1 MKNSK
6 NPLYTIKNNCQDCYK
21 CVRQCPVKSIQIID
35 HSASITYDT
44 CTYCGRCVLVC
55 PSGAKHIR
63 EDYGRVQQWLDS
75 GEKVVAMLAPAYVS
89 EYYFAYDHQ
98 VIGALKS
105 LGFWQVSEVALGAE
119 EVSHHSLEYVRRSNE
134 KVFISTCCPTIIEMV
149 AKYEPDLV
157 KNMVHVMSPMLTT
170 ARMIKKEYPD
180 VKTVFIG
187 PCVSKKKEGDDAK
200 GLVDAVLTFG
210 ELNKMMEENGI
221 DILPHAAENGG
232 GLGGGE
238 NVFFPRISTKGA
250 LFPLDG
256 GMVSNMMD
264 LEAGADE
271 DGKISSGAE
280 GDSKAEDIEYMS
292 FTGFNICREILK
304 EMPNMR
310 LRKKLFLELMACEG
324 GCLRGP
330 GMTNRSSQ
338 ALKEHA
344 VIRQE
349 KVESSIR
356 SVDFLTDEEIRCE
369 FGHIKPV
376 IECKFSEEDIVA
388 ALSAIGKVSERDEI
402 NCSGCG
408 YDSCRDFAVA
418 LLKNVAERGMCVSYM
433 RRVANDK
440 TAVLIDKLPYGFIM
454 VDDKMRVLD
463 CNQKFAETIGGE
475 VKELYEMGGSLVGA
489 DLRKLVS
496 FHKMFS
502 DLLDM
507 GVDMVEQ
514 DVRDGES
521 YFHVSVTTVQKYKLA
536 CGVVQDMREPGVRK
550 EIVVDRVKEVITKN
564 MEVVQKIAYL
574 LGENASFNESM
585 LNSILDSHDEK

>member
-1 MKNSK
+1 MQNSK

-21 CVRQCPVKSIQIID
+21 CVRQCPVKSIQIVD
-35 HSASITYDT
+35 HSASIMYDT
-44 CTYCGRCVLVC
+44 CTYCGRCVLIC

-63 EDYGRVQQWLDS
+63 EDYSRVQQWLDS
-75 GEKVVAMLAPAYVS
+75 GQRVIAMLAPAYVS
-89 EYYFAYDHQ
+89 EYYYAYDHQ
-98 VIGALKS
+98 VIGALKF
-105 LGFWQVSEVALGAE
+105 LGFWEVSEVALGAE
-119 EVSHHSLEYVRRSNE
+119 EVSHHSLEYVRESPNNI
-134 KVFISTCCPTIIEMV
+134 FISTCCPTIVEMIG
-149 AKYEPDLV
+149 KYNPELEE
-157 KNMVHVMSPMLTT
+157 NMVPVLSPML
-170 ARMIKKEYPD
+170 ASAKMLKRSYPEAK
-180 VKTVFIG
+180 VVFIG
-187 PCVSKKKEGDDAK
+187 PCISKKKEGDDAAD
-200 GLVDAVLTFG
+200 LIDAVITFG
-210 ELNKMMEENGI
+210 ELNKMFDDNGVDIKSFEANEETCK
-221 DILPHAAENGG
+221 
-232 GLGGGE
+232 
-238 NVFFPRISTKGA
+238 FFPRISTKGA

-256 GMVSNMMD
+256 GMVSNMMN
-264 LEAGADE
+264 LEERHSEVATDE
-271 DGKISSGAE
+271 VVANVAV
-280 GDSKAEDIEYMS
+280 GDNDIEYMS

-304 EMPNMR
+304 EIPNMR

-330 GMTNRSSQ
+330 GMTNKSSQ

-349 KVESSIR
+349 KVDDGIKKIDQLER
-356 SVDFLTDEEIRCE
+356 VEIECN
-369 FGHIKPV
+369 FKHIKPV
-376 IECKFSEEDIVA
+376 IECKFSEDDIIS
-388 ALSAIGKVSERDEI
+388 ALSSIGKISEKDEI

-440 TAVLIDKLPYGFIM
+440 TAVLIDKLPYGFITI
-454 VDDKMRVLD
+454 DDKMRVVD
-463 CNQKFAETIGGE
+463 CNQKFVDTIGGE

-489 DLRKLVS
+489 DIRKLVS

-507 GVDMVEQ
+507 GGEMVEQ
-514 DVRDGES
+514 DVRDGEA
-521 YFHVSVTTVQKYKLA
+521 YFHVSVTTVQKYKLV